1 MSGRDEGYYGP
12 SQDDLGKGCVLP
24 VFMVVSVILVIALAV
39 MSFQEVGEPG
49 EAPASQAVQADTE
62 AAELGHRTNIA
73 IDVTDSQ
80 AMHGAGLP
88 TKADVLAWHMYGRWG
103 FSAIED
109 GVHTVHIWEDLPGE
123 AWVWDELYGLDNANP
138 AFKFR

>member
-1 MSGRDEGYYGP
+1 MSGRSEGYYGP
-12 SQDDLGKGCVLP
+12 SQDDLGKGCLLP
-24 VFMVVSVILVIALAV
+24 VFAVVSVILVMALAV
-39 MSFQEVGEPG
+39 MSFQDVGDPS
-49 EAPASQAVQADTE
+49 ATPVSQAEQAESE
-62 AAELGHRTNIA
+62 AAEPEHHSDIA

-103 FSAIED
+103 FGAVED
-109 GVHTVHIWEDLPGE
+109 GVHTVNTWEDLPGG
-123 AWVWDELYGLDNANP
+123 AWVWDSLYGLDNANP